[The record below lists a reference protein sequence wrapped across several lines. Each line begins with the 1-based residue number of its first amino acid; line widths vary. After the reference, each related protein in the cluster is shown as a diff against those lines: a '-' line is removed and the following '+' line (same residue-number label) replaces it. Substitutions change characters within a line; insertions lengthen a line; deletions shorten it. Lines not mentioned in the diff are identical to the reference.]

1 MLSRIRNEL
10 GLQLITDKGLPSRV
24 KDEVDK
30 ELCTVSS
37 DCTDRAEPTKRLKRG
52 RRQVTTDLDP
62 TTETQLP
69 ASMREATESVD
80 ESFVTPDTAK
90 FPDIATQEPT
100 VSAPDPVMELL
111 TENWDPTIVE

>member
-37 DCTDRAEPTKRLKRG
+37 DCTDRAEPT
-52 RRQVTTDLDP
+52 TDLDP

-69 ASMREATESVD
+69 VSMREATESVD